1 MKSIVEYLKGNDN
14 EWCVD
19 GFAIID
25 RNNET
30 IMSRYGEGE
39 LLKAIHE
46 LKRLKDESPSD
57 EYWLIATINGG
68 YYDLDDPGNYLV
80 LKSYGYNDKDEYY
93 GINPKYNEY
102 LR

>member
-1 MKSIVEYLKGNDN
+1 MEESEDIPPEKIPDKNTGFQIYKSE
-14 EWCVD
+14 
-19 GFAIID
+19 
-25 RNNET
+25 NET
-30 IMSRYGEGE
+30 AKQIEE
-39 LLKAIHE
+39 NIINTTTE

-80 LKSYGYNDKDEYY
+80 IKSYGYNDKDEYY